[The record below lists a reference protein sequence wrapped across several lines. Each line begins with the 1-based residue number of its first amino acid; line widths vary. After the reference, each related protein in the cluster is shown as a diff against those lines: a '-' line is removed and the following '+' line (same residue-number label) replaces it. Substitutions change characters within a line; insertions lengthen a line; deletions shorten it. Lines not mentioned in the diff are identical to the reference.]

1 MNQLSKIE
9 EQGKLAMATLMTPTQ
24 PNHPAKRRPIIMLLL
39 AILILLVSIILRISG
54 VFGKPVPANPAEANP
69 AIANAAVNSV
79 ANPAANPASQLA
91 GRRSLITSAGQ
102 DGIPQLQEKLRQ
114 NPNDPSLYAQLGLTM
129 LQKVRE
135 TADPTLYP
143 QAQSAFD
150 NALKRDSQQLD
161 AIVGQGILALARH
174 DFQDALVWAQK
185 AQTLNPFRAQ
195 ILGITV
201 DGQVELGRY
210 DEAVSTL
217 QKMVD
222 MRPDLSSYSRVSY
235 LRELY
240 GDVDGAI
247 QAMQTA
253 ISTALPGTEQWLWT
267 QVQLGNLY
275 FNRGD
280 VANAEMVYRQALQ
293 MNPNYA
299 YAQAGLARVQAARGD
314 LKTAIATYNSVVKR
328 LPLADMVILLGEW
341 YQATGNQTAAKQQY
355 DLVNVIQQLNASAGM
370 NVDLEL
376 ALFNA
381 NHGDK
386 ALAEKQARTVYGYRQ
401 TTLAADTVAW
411 ALYQN
416 GKYAEAKTYSDKA
429 LKLGARDAMLHFH
442 AGMIAAAL
450 KDSAKA
456 REQLNLALT
465 INPNFSV
472 LYAPMA
478 QATLKELR

>member
-1 MNQLSKIE
+1 M
-9 EQGKLAMATLMTPTQ
+9 
-24 PNHPAKRRPIIMLLL
+24 
-39 AILILLVSIILRISG
+39 
-54 VFGKPVPANPAEANP
+54 
-69 AIANAAVNSV
+69 
-79 ANPAANPASQLA
+79 
-91 GRRSLITSAGQ
+91 
-102 DGIPQLQEKLRQ
+102 
-114 NPNDPSLYAQLGLTM
+114 
-129 LQKVRE
+129 
-135 TADPTLYP
+135 
-143 QAQSAFD
+143 
-150 NALKRDSQQLD
+150 
-161 AIVGQGILALARH
+161 
-174 DFQDALVWAQK
+174 
-185 AQTLNPFRAQ
+185 
-195 ILGITV
+195 
-201 DGQVELGRY
+201 
-210 DEAVSTL
+210 
-217 QKMVD
+217 
-222 MRPDLSSYSRVSY
+222 
-235 LRELY
+235 
-240 GDVDGAI
+240 
-247 QAMQTA
+247 
-253 ISTALPGTEQWLWT
+253 PGTEQWLWT

-299 YAQAGLARVQAARGD
+299 YAQAGLARVQAARSD

-442 AGMIAAAL
+442 AVMIAAAL